1 MTCVNV
7 LPHGYARTRLLWN
20 NGPSAGKTVTVKTFI
35 GILLSALTL
44 PLAAAGQGSAA
55 WFARGVEA
63 FEEGRYAD
71 AVEALETVVRDDPAF
86 ADAYYYLARIFLE
99 TPLLDPGRAE
109 DDIKKALERDP
120 DNLRYLEV
128 ELWRK
133 YFHGSSFLPLYQA
146 KKRID
151 LADRILERDPD
162 NAVAHFV
169 LGAWAFEGFRENFH
183 AVDFGSVSRRTALLS
198 LEEAAMTDAAFLLE
212 ARLVETEGEASVVFI
227 DELGSGFEIPT
238 TSRHGAALAAYDDA
252 VAHLRRALA
261 AAPAWRDVY
270 TLLMRAY
277 ALRGAYTDAF
287 PVLDTM
293 RVHFPD
299 AADTWLYRG
308 YFQVRT
314 GDFEGAAKSFARG
327 IALMPAR
334 QRRAFEDVAYFLPLV
349 EQVRYDADSSGIAR
363 SFWESRDPRFLTPLN
378 ERLLEHDAR
387 LVYADLRFGA
397 MEEGKRGW
405 ETEPGQVVVRYGE
418 PPAEAQYTTRA
429 DRYMVFHY
437 GDFHFKF
444 MDLAK
449 AGRFYFYSPSAS
461 DFEGFRPPRG
471 VWENDFAIL
480 GPETFRKTPER
491 FDFDTDH
498 RVTFPFRAS
507 AFKGED
513 GVTDLYVAYGVP
525 LSPEAAVRTGAFL
538 VKGNDGLAA
547 EHRRMLAPGQGP
559 VAAFAEATYRIDT
572 HTLHVPGGKYVLSVE
587 FAPVAADTVEGFER
601 TRIALTAFPKDRLRL
616 SDVMLAYGVEE
627 AEAGAPPPGWI
638 HRRDLAVLPAPWGV
652 FHREEPIYFYFEM
665 YNLARDASG
674 QTRYEVEA
682 VLVKGDDA
690 KGLEKL
696 IRKAFGG
703 ERATGVSARF
713 EGRGTSVDEG
723 QYLILDASSE
733 HPGAYVLAVRVKD
746 LARGTTAEARRALRL
761 E

>member
-1 MTCVNV
+1 M
-7 LPHGYARTRLLWN
+7 
-20 NGPSAGKTVTVKTFI
+20 KTGSIVGV
-35 GILLSALTL
+35 ILLALGL
-44 PLAAAGQGSAA
+44 PVAAAGQGTDARL
-55 WFARGVEA
+55 ARGVEA
-63 FEEGRYAD
+63 FEAGRYAE
-71 AVEALETVVRDDPAF
+71 AVEALEAAVRDDPAL

-99 TPLLDPGRAE
+99 TPLLDPGRAK
-109 DDIKKALERDP
+109 DAIKKALRRDP
-120 DNLRYLEV
+120 DDVRYLEV

-183 AVDFGSVSRRTALLS
+183 AVDFGSISRRTALLS

-212 ARLVETEGEASVVFI
+212 ARLGEADGEPSVVFV
-227 DELGSGFEIPT
+227 DELGSGFEVPT
-238 TSRHGAALAAYDDA
+238 TSRHGAALTAYDDA

-270 TLLMRAY
+270 TLLMRAF
-277 ALRGAYTDAF
+277 ALRGAYADAF

-299 AADTWLYRG
+299 DPDTWLYRG
-308 YFQVRT
+308 YFQLRT
-314 GDFEGAAKSFARG
+314 EDFEGAAESFARG
-327 IALMPAR
+327 IALLPAR
-334 QRRAFEDVAYFLPLV
+334 ERRAFEDVAYFLPLV
-349 EQVRYDADSSGIAR
+349 EQVRYDADSSGVAER
-363 SFWESRDPRFLTPLN
+363 FWESRDPRFLTPVN

-387 LVYADLRFGA
+387 LVYADLRFGE

-405 ETEPGQVVVRYGE
+405 ESEPGQVVVRYGE
-418 PPAEAQYTTRA
+418 PPAEVRYSTRA
-429 DRYMVFHY
+429 DKYMVFHY

-449 AGRFYFYSPSAS
+449 AGRFYFYSPSAA
-461 DFEGFRPPRG
+461 DFEGFRPPPG
-471 VWENDFAIL
+471 VWENDFAIR
-480 GPETFRKTPER
+480 GPETFRKTPDR
-491 FDFDTDH
+491 FDFETAR
-498 RVTFPFRAS
+498 RVSFPFRTS

-513 GVTDLYVAYGVP
+513 GATDLYVTYGVP
-525 LSPEAAVRTGAFL
+525 VPPEEAVRTGAFL

-547 EHRRMLAPGQGP
+547 EHRRTLGPGQGP
-559 VAAFAEATYRIDT
+559 VAAFTEATYRIDT
-572 HTLHVPGGKYVLSVE
+572 HTLHVPGGKYTLSVE
-587 FAPVAADTVEGFER
+587 FDPVATDSVEGFER

-616 SDVMLAYGVEE
+616 SDVMFAYGVEE
-627 AEAGAPPPGWI
+627 AGEDEPPPGWI
-638 HRRDLAVLPAPWGV
+638 HRRDLAILPAPWGV
-652 FHREEPIYFYFEM
+652 FHREAPIYFYFEM
-665 YNLARDASG
+665 YNLARDPEG
-674 QTRYEVEA
+674 RTRYEVEA

-703 ERATGVSARF
+703 GRATGVSARF
-713 EGRGTSVDEG
+713 EGRGTAADEG

-733 HPGAYVLAVRVKD
+733 QPGAYVLAVRVKD
-746 LARGTTAEARRALRL
+746 LVRGTTAEARRDLRL